1 MAGIFYITANIYNRK
16 QETVEICSRLTIKTT
31 RLTLLKWFWYT
42 PFSSVSLIDFGHVF
56 VYWESIILINKSAY
70 FCLLNEAY
78 LKKLCGES
86 LSWLNTLFKIFNT
99 VISLFGN
106 VISRCQKEKFLT
118 LLLSRQYWRHHSFST
133 YATFSEKLFLPP
145 DTNTYKCV
153 SGGKKC

>member
-31 RLTLLKWFWYT
+31 RLTSLKWFSYT
-42 PFSSVSLIDFGHVF
+42 HFSTVSLIERVF
-56 VYWESIILINKSAY
+56 VYWQSIILSNKSAY

-78 LKKLCGES
+78 WKKLFGES
-86 LSWLNTLFKIFNT
+86 MSLLNTLFKIFNT

-118 LLLSRQYWRHHSFST
+118 LLLSRQYLRHHSFRT
-133 YATFSEKLFLPP
+133 YATFSEKLTFLTPW
-145 DTNTYKCV
+145 YEHVQVCIR
-153 SGGKKC
+153 G